1 MPSVRGKA
9 SSQQTE
15 ASLDQAVSEILFTT
29 SRRLADLDPIAASH
43 FLGSFRLIT
52 RSTIWHSDDR
62 SSPSVNDCP
71 SINSRQPVMQKVK
84 RNRRTSLWKS
94 LTIAHVFLATFQ
106 MLSQIERLTLFQTLG
121 SHWPFPFGNIRSHG
135 STMGRRSGGLVGTM
149 CTAVDQRVLAPR
161 ALSEMP

>member
-52 RSTIWHSDDR
+52 RSTI
-62 SSPSVNDCP
+62 
-71 SINSRQPVMQKVK
+71 
-84 RNRRTSLWKS
+84 
-94 LTIAHVFLATFQ
+94 
-106 MLSQIERLTLFQTLG
+106 
-121 SHWPFPFGNIRSHG
+121 
-135 STMGRRSGGLVGTM
+135 
-149 CTAVDQRVLAPR
+149 
-161 ALSEMP
+161 